1 MKETRDNTTKK
12 IIVDSVRQKVGL
24 PISYSA
30 KILDDLISIL
40 TSNIIIKKKIKI
52 KHFGTF
58 FLRKKNQRIGRN
70 PQNKISHVISERSVV
85 TFKMSNLLKKE
96 INYNIKKKY

>member
-40 TSNIIIKKKIKI
+40 TSNIIIKKKLRLNILEL
-52 KHFGTF
+52 F
-58 FLRKKNQRIGRN
+58 F
-70 PQNKISHVISERSVV
+70 
-85 TFKMSNLLKKE
+85 
-96 INYNIKKKY
+96 